1 MRPVAPRAL
10 GLLIGILE
18 TSGGRV
24 VEDALESDERDAFQA
39 LRDCGALSPA
49 ADVPAILCPSCGEH
63 DVEPKKSKGVLQG
76 LCPECGYV
84 AITNASL
91 KAWAADPEWLL
102 ARLRQAFGIASRQ
115 DSEEFVRG
123 TFWKV
128 GDHKE
133 GRRPRRILLARRLAD
148 HGTHQAF
155 RDALFEKVERD
166 NAVIIATT
174 PKSAAMVSDL
184 SLPYIHLAE
193 IVHWRSGKLELDEA
207 RWAWCLQPAHL
218 RQHDASPVFFENS
231 RVAVIDGEE
240 YEFSALQARVFA
252 YLHAARGRKCF
263 KDSIMEDLGSP
274 QRNPLELFRHNP
286 RQLAA
291 FQRIVEWDDHG
302 FYWLRRDRMA

>member
-24 VEDALESDERDAFQA
+24 VEDVLEPDERDAFQV
-39 LRDCGALSPA
+39 LRDCGALCPA
-49 ADVPAILCPSCGEH
+49 ADVPAILCPSCGER

-91 KAWAADPEWLL
+91 KTWAADPEWLL

-115 DSEEFVRG
+115 DSEEFVPGR
-123 TFWKV
+123 FWKV
-128 GDHKE
+128 GDYKE
-133 GRRPRRILLARRLAD
+133 GRRVRRILLARRLAD

-155 RDALFEKVERD
+155 RAALFERVERD
-166 NAVIIATT
+166 NAVIVATT
-174 PKSAAMVSDL
+174 PKSAAMASDL
-184 SLPYIHLAE
+184 SLPYVHLAE

-218 RQHDASPVFFENS
+218 RQHDASPVFFENF

-263 KDSIMEDLGSP
+263 KDSIMEDLGST
-274 QRNPLELFRHNP
+274 QKNPLELFRHNP
-286 RQLAA
+286 RQLEA